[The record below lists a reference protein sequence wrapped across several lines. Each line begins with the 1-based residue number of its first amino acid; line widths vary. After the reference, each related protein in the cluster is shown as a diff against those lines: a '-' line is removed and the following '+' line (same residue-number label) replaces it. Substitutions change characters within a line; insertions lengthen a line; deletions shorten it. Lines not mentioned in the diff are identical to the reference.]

1 MKKHLL
7 LASLFLITLGIH
19 SQNGAK
25 CSGFQYA
32 VENIAN
38 KFSKETVAPNTIIKQ
53 SIGPIENPNPIES
66 EQSNSMPSTI
76 NWKLIGGTNN
86 IFGSLE
92 SNSRPLQ
99 YNAKLNAVSFVHRKS
114 FSYQAIPMLAPTA
127 TNGVIVAQI
136 STNMGATFDSTCI
149 YQDAN
154 NWGSFPQGGIYNPA
168 GNTNIANGYFVGCGP
183 TTSSVGFSG
192 NWYASKKLD
201 VFNSTPSMDNQFIA
215 SNAASYSTG
224 MSANGFSRVGF
235 SINEDGLAH
244 SLARIADNN
253 ITGAGIRGYALVK
266 GVFNAGSFVWTMDSI
281 IPNVVIDGAGNKQI
295 GKAQMAW
302 NESGTVGYVVMLG
315 PSATASLSNRGYQP
329 LIYKTTN
336 SGTTW
341 TQLGGIDFN
350 NNSPFAY
357 GQMKKHITG
366 VKTNSNLAIPLF
378 NDFSLVVDANDKL
391 HLAATFK
398 STYSNHDDSLGYA
411 QSFTST
417 INPSSPYFWEHIPGR
432 RPYLYDFIGDGTS
445 PWSYFTIDSLGSQEA
460 GAEVGHDGY
469 TENPWDTIAPNAS
482 KTDNLGSRIQ
492 LARTPDG
499 KFITFSWSESDT
511 SVTVGGLKYNTKPNI
526 KTRCVSI
533 YSTIGQYRLANSEI
547 NVTRV
552 SLGQGVNNLN
562 VTNRATLNYLSATTG
577 SANVIGSFGSY
588 SVEIN
593 TPMTVTNSNPNKQL
607 ANNTIWYQGG
617 KLSYFFYTG
626 CVTPIDPTI
635 GVKEITQNSI
645 SNIVIFPN
653 PTSNNAVLSIDLKDK
668 SIIDIVILNSIGQ
681 TLKTQKAQGQIG
693 KNNIAIDLSGLSN
706 GIYLVNIK
714 VGEAVSTKKIVVQ

>member
-7 LASLFLITLGIH
+7 LASQFLITLGIH

-86 IFGSLE
+86 IFGNLE

-154 NWGSFPQGGIYNPA
+154 NWGGFPQGGIYNPA
-168 GNTNIANGYFVGCGP
+168 GNTNIGYAYFVGCGP

-201 VFNSTPSMDNQFIA
+201 VYTATPSADNQFIA

-224 MSANGFSRVGF
+224 MSAHGLSRVGF

-281 IPNVVIDGAGNKQI
+281 IPNVVIDGAGNKHI

-302 NESGTVGYVVMLG
+302 NESGTVGYIVMLG

-336 SGTTW
+336 SGTSW
-341 TQLGGIDFN
+341 TQLPEINF
-350 NNSPFAY
+350 NSPSLTY
-357 GQMKKHITG
+357 IKKSVSG

-378 NDFSLVVDANDKL
+378 NDFGLAVDGNDKL
-391 HLAATFK
+391 HVTATFK
-398 STYSNHDDSLGYA
+398 STYSNHDDSVGYE
-411 QSFTST
+411 QNFTIS
-417 INPSSPYFWEHIPGR
+417 INPGSPYFWEHIPGR
-432 RPYLYDFIGDGTS
+432 RPYMYDFIGDGS
-445 PWSYFTIDSLGSQEA
+445 SSWMPILIDSLSSQEA
-460 GAEVGHDGY
+460 GINVGEAGY
-469 TENPWDTIAPNAS
+469 TENPWDTIAPNAR

-511 SVTVGGLKYNTKPNI
+511 SATVGGLKYNTKPNI
-526 KTRCVSI
+526 KTRCLATCLGYYVVS
-533 YSTIGQYRLANSEI
+533 SSEI
-547 NVTRV
+547 NVTKV
-552 SLGQGVNNLN
+552 SLGQGTNNLSI
-562 VTNRATLNYLSATTG
+562 TNRATLNYLSPITG
-577 SANVIGSFGSY
+577 SATIVNDFGY
-588 SVEIN
+588 PVDIF
-593 TPMTVTNSNPNKQL
+593 TPMTVTNSNPHKQL
-607 ANNTIWYQGG
+607 TNNTIWYQSG
-617 KLSYFFYTG
+617 KLSYSF
-626 CVTPIDPTI
+626 INTI
-635 GVKEITQNSI
+635 CSPEGVKEINQNSLNN
-645 SNIVIFPN
+645 SVIFPN
-653 PTSNNAVLSIDLKDK
+653 PSSYNAELVIDLKDN
-668 SIIDIVILNSIGQ
+668 SIIDISILNSICQ
-681 TLKTQKAQGQIG
+681 TLKTQKAQGQNG
-693 KNNIAIDLSGLSN
+693 KNTIAIDLSGLSN
-706 GIYLVNIK
+706 GIYLVTIK
-714 VGEAVSTKKIVVQ
+714 VGAAFSTKKIVVQ